1 MVMTKLQPQR
11 LNLDI
16 SNIVIMITVIRNDNL
31 RKMIIVTII
40 MIAGM
45 AIIITHTNAEV
56 SAVTRSNVS
65 VVISMVTALRT
76 ALARTIASL
85 HREVDV
91 AIARPYH
98 HHQLLNHRLSS
109 HTRIPIRNLRRNH
122 DRVTAPKDLEGPRWN
137 RLL

>member
-1 MVMTKLQPQR
+1 MRESSDMGFA
-11 LNLDI
+11 
-16 SNIVIMITVIRNDNL
+16 SW
-31 RKMIIVTII
+31 
-40 MIAGM
+40 
-45 AIIITHTNAEV
+45 H
-56 SAVTRSNVS
+56 SSNVS